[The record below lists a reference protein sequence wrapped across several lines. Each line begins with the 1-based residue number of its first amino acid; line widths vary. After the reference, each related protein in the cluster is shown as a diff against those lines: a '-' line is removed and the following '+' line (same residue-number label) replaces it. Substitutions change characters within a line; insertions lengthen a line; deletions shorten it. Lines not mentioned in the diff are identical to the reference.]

1 MTQKRKREL
10 ILIAVLCLAALL
22 LLLWQRLGSS
32 KRGKRVI
39 VSQYGTVVGDYPLSK
54 DREDVFQTSDGGV
67 NTLIIHNGE
76 AWISEANCPD
86 KVCVHTGRISRTG
99 EIIACLPHRLVVQIS
114 EQLKQACEEKEA
126 PCPLSDRALSRS
138 QNSAKL
144 PGLYGNSESL
154 SFSGFQLAKRVLPSP
169 VSTESAV

>member
-1 MTQKRKREL
+1 MTEKRKREL

-114 EQLKQACEEKEA
+114 E
-126 PCPLSDRALSRS
+126 R
-138 QNSAKL
+138 
-144 PGLYGNSESL
+144 
-154 SFSGFQLAKRVLPSP
+154 
-169 VSTESAV
+169 